1 MSNEWFE
8 KGELPPVESEC
19 VVDSKACEAK
29 FVRIFHG
36 KTVNILMHMT
46 DHTGARLAVF
56 SMPDPSDKT
65 CLCFHGM
72 IAGSFHPIKS
82 DREKA
87 IEAAADKIR
96 YATIKSL
103 TRDDVA
109 DIASSLYDAGLL
121 RLPEDK

>member
-1 MSNEWFE
+1 MSNKWFE
-8 KGELPPVESEC
+8 RGELPPVGSEC
-19 VVDSKACEAK
+19 VVDSKACESK
-29 FVRIFHG
+29 FVRRFHG

-46 DHTGARLAVF
+46 DHTGDRLAIF

-72 IAGSFHPIKS
+72 IAGCFRPIKS

-87 IEAAADKIR
+87 IEAMEEIWNSSIDLC
-96 YATIKSL
+96 ATSVFEK
-103 TRDDVA
+103 A
-109 DIASSLYDAGLL
+109 YDAGLL